1 MTFSAMVVG
10 RSPGPRAK
18 IRLVAPRGMM
28 LTSPRGVQWRAH
40 QPARRGRASC
50 RAASVT
56 RIALKCGGAIAPHRY
71 RTQILNERAEN
82 AKMHLQRVAKDRR
95 AGWDG
100 CWETD
105 ATYLSTHTH
114 NRCT

>member
-50 RAASVT
+50 RAVSVT
-56 RIALKCGGAIAPHRY
+56 RIAPQDSMFANDAIMPSGG
-71 RTQILNERAEN
+71 N
-82 AKMHLQRVAKDRR
+82 
-95 AGWDG
+95 
-100 CWETD
+100 
-105 ATYLSTHTH
+105 
-114 NRCT
+114 